1 MVARD
6 DPKVELSPEQ
16 RTRNAAIL
24 CCSCLRN
31 IAFYRAGWHE
41 NSLLINDEFWR
52 RVNGNFLDTAV
63 HDWYKLFADH
73 KYGEHFWR
81 RLFNDKRHTE
91 FKSGLLAHLEINE
104 EAFAERLK
112 RTETYRDKFLAHLDA
127 EPVMY
132 LPTTEFIK
140 RSIEYLLDSLLSDS
154 ETKEHLIGTG
164 LTSAAELF
172 SAAQADGSLE
182 YQNRLKC
189 ARGTVHT

>member
-1 MVARD
+1 MTARD
-6 DPKVELSPEQ
+6 DPKVELSQEQ

-41 NSLLINDEFWR
+41 KSLLINNEFWR
-52 RVNGNFLDTAV
+52 RVNGNFLDTAI

-81 RLFNDKRHTE
+81 RLFDDNRHTE
-91 FKSGLLAHLEINE
+91 FKSGLLTHIEIDE
-104 EAFAERLK
+104 EELADKLK
-112 RTETYRDKFLAHLDA
+112 RAETYRDKFLAHLDA

-154 ETKEHLIGTG
+154 ETKEYLIGTG

-172 SAAQADGSLE
+172 SAAQADGNLE
-182 YQNRLKC
+182 YENRLNRPP
-189 ARGTVHT
+189 ATVHT